1 MAQCVGF
8 FHNPA
13 GSGRLLKKS
22 TVVGRIGSGR
32 SVEIFNWVFPRYL
45 IYSRVFQE
53 FRYSGLPEMSG
64 IPKTSGNTRYPM
76 IFRNEP
82 GQVGY

>member
-32 SVEIFNWVFPRYL
+32 SVEIFNRVFPGTLFTLGQGGRSWQAFGERKKYL
-45 IYSRVFQE
+45 QFLRQAQIC
-53 FRYSGLPEMSG
+53 
-64 IPKTSGNTRYPM
+64 
-76 IFRNEP
+76 
-82 GQVGY
+82 